1 MVAGNCSTCTL
12 QACSSC
18 FTESGSGKFAGKYS
32 RAASG
37 NLGSTTLSQRVMER
51 VNTSQSEAMYCRT
64 GPKPVP
70 VCAVDIPGRNWK
82 ANKEMESRTETQVE
96 LDRGLRSMVAHSY
109 GG

>member
-1 MVAGNCSTCTL
+1 MGAGNCSTCTL

-32 RAASG
+32 RAAPG
-37 NLGSTTLSQRVMER
+37 NFGSTALSQRRMAR
-51 VNTSQSEAMYCRT
+51 VSTPQCEAMYCRT

-70 VCAVDIPGRNWK
+70 VCADDVLGRNWK
-82 ANKEMESRTETQVE
+82 AKREIDRMTEIQGK
-96 LDRGLRSMVAHSY
+96 LDRRLRSMVAYSY